1 MNKIAFIFPGQGSQ
15 QVGMGASLVKEN
27 ESAAKFYREADE
39 KLGFSL
45 SQICFKGPDEKLQ
58 YTAITQ
64 PAILTTSVALYQAFM
79 EKASIAPAF
88 VAGHSLGEYTALVAA
103 GVISFP
109 DAVLTVHKRGK
120 WMDEAVP
127 AGKGAMAAVLK
138 LEKEKLELI
147 CEAVSQEIGI
157 VEIANYNSVDQI
169 VISGER
175 DAVVEA
181 SKRAED
187 AGARKVIPL
196 AVSGPFHSSLMQPA
210 AQHLT
215 AELEQVHLA
224 DGRVPLVSNVTARAV
239 NKRDEII
246 RLLVDQVTS
255 PVRFEESIQFMIDQ
269 GVTVFIEFGAGR
281 VLTGLIKK
289 IDRKVKT
296 LAVYDAESIDSVIA
310 EIGC

>member
-157 VEIANYNSVDQI
+157 VEIANYNSADQI

-181 SKRAED
+181 SKRAE
-187 AGARKVIPL
+187 AEGARKVIPL

-296 LAVYDAESIDSVIA
+296 LGVYDAESIDSVIA